1 MSKKLICCS
10 FEKGIPYVLI
20 TLNNGVHPDR
30 PGHISG
36 TFKIDKETYNKACK
50 NRVMFNDIFDNV
62 IDIRMG
68 WQNALADAI
77 SNAQNLNT
85 EDVDIGRLLKAAG
98 EADVKLRGEEAV
110 NRDLDELEAINDKI
124 DAELEKEAKKKMKK
138 TTKKVKKDDKHDNN
152 TDGRAGTETCGTVT
166 GSESSDG
173 VSADKSGADDTA
185 QGIGTSL

>member
-85 EDVDIGRLLKAAG
+85 EDVDIGCPESKTLKNII
-98 EADVKLRGEEAV
+98 VVIFNVLIV
-110 NRDLDELEAINDKI
+110 F
-124 DAELEKEAKKKMKK
+124 
-138 TTKKVKKDDKHDNN
+138 
-152 TDGRAGTETCGTVT
+152 C
-166 GSESSDG
+166 
-173 VSADKSGADDTA
+173 SAFG
-185 QGIGTSL
+185 

>member
-110 NRDLDELEAINDKI
+110 NRDLDELETINDKI
-124 DAELEKEAKKKMKK
+124 DAELEKAAKKKAKK
-138 TTKKVKKDDKHDNN
+138 TTKKVKKDDAKDN
-152 TDGRAGTETCGTVT
+152 TDERAGNKDSSTVA
-166 GSESSDG
+166 GSENGDG
-173 VSADKSGADDTA
+173 LPAENTGANDIA
-185 QGIGTSL
+185 

>member
-1 MSKKLICCS
+1 MTKKLICCS
-10 FEKGIPYVLI
+10 FEQGIPYVLI

-36 TFKIDKETYNKACK
+36 TFKIDKETFNKACK
-50 NRVMFNDIFDNV
+50 NRTMFNDIFDNV

-77 SNAQNLNT
+77 SNAQNLNLDNV
-85 EDVDIGRLLKAAG
+85 DVSRLLKAAG

-124 DAELEKEAKKKMKK
+124 DAELEKAAKKKAKK
-138 TTKKVKKDDKHDNN
+138 TIKKVKKDDAENDNIDER
-152 TDGRAGTETCGTVT
+152 TGSKDSSKVA
-166 GSESSDG
+166 GSESCNG
-173 VSADKSGADDTA
+173 ISADNT
-185 QGIGTSL
+185 GTNDIA

>member
-85 EDVDIGRLLKAAG
+85 DDVDVGRLLKAAG

-124 DAELEKEAKKKMKK
+124 DAELEKEAKKKLKK
-138 TTKKVKKDDKHDNN
+138 TTKKVKKDDTKNDS
-152 TDGRAGTETCGTVT
+152 DRRAGSEDSSKVA
-166 GSESSDG
+166 GSENGDG
-173 VSADKSGADDTA
+173 LPANDTGANDIA
-185 QGIGTSL
+185 QGNRASL

>member
-30 PGHISG
+30 PGHVSG

-62 IDIRMG
+62 IDIRLG

-85 EDVDIGRLLKAAG
+85 EDVDVGRLLRAAG

-124 DAELEKEAKKKMKK
+124 DAELEKEAKKKAKK
-138 TTKKVKKDDKHDNN
+138 TTKKVKKDDTRNDN
-152 TDGRAGTETCGTVT
+152 DGRTSNKDSGTVAR
-166 GSESSDG
+166 SEDG
-173 VSADKSGADDTA
+173 DGLPADETRADDT
-185 QGIGTSL
+185 I